1 VKVIP
6 TDLPGVIM
14 IEPQVFRDQRGFF
27 LETYHQQKYRDAG
40 IEFMFLQDNHS
51 RSQGGTVRGLHVQVR
66 RPQGKIIRVIEGEIY
81 DVAVDIRRGS
91 PHFAHWSGVWLS
103 AENHRQVFVPPG
115 FAHGFC
121 VTSEA
126 AQVVYKCTEFY
137 DPSDEIAILWNDPE
151 LSIDWPSEII
161 ANPILSKKDL
171 AAKQL
176 SELMDVLPIY
186 EEEERLRNIRK

>member
-6 TDLPGVIM
+6 TDLPGVVM

-27 LETYHQQKYRDAG
+27 LESYHQQRYREAG
-40 IEFMFLQDNHS
+40 IDHLFIQDNHS
-51 RSQGGTVRGLHVQVR
+51 RSQGGTVRGLHAQVR

-91 PHFAHWSGVWLS
+91 PHFGHWLGVWLS

-121 VTSEA
+121 VTTEA
-126 AQVVYKCTEFY
+126 AQVLYKCTEFY
-137 DPSDEIAILWNDPE
+137 DPADEITILWNDPE
-151 LSIDWPSEII
+151 LSIDWPSEIV
-161 ANPILSKKDL
+161 ANPILSQKDIV
-171 AAKQL
+171 AKPL
-176 SELMDVLPIY
+176 RELMDVLPIY
-186 EEEERLRNIRK
+186 ED